1 MNAVLKGYLGLMRPA
16 NLPTAA
22 ADIFAGMAIA
32 GIFADFS
39 VTNFSFLF
47 TQNSIVLVLSS
58 VLLYA
63 GGVVLNDV
71 FDVELD
77 KIERPERAIPSGLIS
92 LKSAIIFGSILLLM
106 GIVSAF
112 AVGNLSGG
120 IAVLLA
126 VFILSYDYYAKHK
139 LVLGPINMGVCRGLN
154 LLLGISI
161 LGTIHSMEFTIIPVI
176 YIAAITLISKG
187 EVHGDNKKHII
198 FAGVLYALVIG
209 LVASFIVF
217 KTENILQ
224 TLPFLA
230 LLAFLIYKPLLQ
242 AYKDNSP
249 QNIKKAVMGGVL
261 SLIILDA
268 TIAVGFSH
276 FFMGILIILLLPL
289 SLFLSRRFAVT

>member
-47 TQNSIVLVLSS
+47 TQNSIVLILSS

-276 FFMGILIILLLPL
+276 FFMGILIIMLLPL

>member
-187 EVHGDNKKHII
+187 EVHGDNKKHIV
-198 FAGVLYALVIG
+198 FAGILYALVLG
-209 LVASFIVF
+209 LIAGFIVF

-230 LLAFLIYKPLLQ
+230 LLAFLIFRPLRN

-276 FFMGILIILLLPL
+276 FFMGILIIMLLPL